1 MSKLKVKKYRLKEVR
16 DEYNDIN
23 ADKGNKITVEYMA
36 KYCNVGMSTISRIER
51 EQTEPT
57 PDVLIGYANTFNVS
71 LEYLL
76 GCSDAKNM
84 KNYTVNHELGLS
96 DSTIEILKKI
106 KNSPDNSYLLDIINA
121 IIGNDK
127 YTIDFLVG
135 LFNCMVDEQ
144 ILLNT
149 KSGAQKTELRQNQ
162 QEEKILSLQDG
173 IKRLEA
179 KVTTHDDNYFT
190 IAGYASLRGLNVDTE
205 KAKMLGKKAVKLS
218 GTKRYKI
225 SQVKDTKY
233 GKVNAYHTDILKEVF
248 DNA

>member
-149 KSGAQKTELRQNQ
+149 KSGAQKTIEYD
-162 QEEKILSLQDG
+162 KIKPKK
-173 IKRLEA
+173 IN
-179 KVTTHDDNYFT
+179 HIINY
-190 IAGYASLRGLNVDTE
+190 I
-205 KAKMLGKKAVKLS
+205 
-218 GTKRYKI
+218 
-225 SQVKDTKY
+225 
-233 GKVNAYHTDILKEVF
+233 TDIVQPQLKNVIENS
-248 DNA
+248 DGYRKQNYKKK